1 MRAGCLGVL
10 VISGY
15 AIVAASHSYAVCGD
29 GVVEAGEDCDAGQS
43 QHGSCCTATCNI
55 AAAGTVCREQAGLC
69 DVVEICD
76 GLSSGCPTNRFRP
89 AEICRPAVGDC
100 DVAEYCTGVGPAC
113 PADRFH
119 TTNVVCRAATGPC
132 DSAEQCSG
140 LAPDCPPDPGE
151 IDTDLDGICDPLD
164 GCPLVTDPEQTDA
177 DSDGLGDA
185 CDPCSL
191 VASVTVDRARLR
203 LSKLSAAGNNRLR
216 LVTMLTVP
224 GLGLL
229 DPSEAGLRLLLRGPL
244 GTVFDVE
251 VPGNGASGSEGLG
264 WQSVAPGRWLYRDP
278 EAGMGVRKVSLRQD
292 PVLTWRVYLAVV
304 GRDGDF
310 RSAIGQSELT
320 LTIVMDPPVARNGHC
335 AELTFQLGGPQSSCR
350 LLNSGSRLQCRW
362 S

>member
-29 GVVEAGEDCDAGQS
+29 GVVEAGEECDAGQS

-76 GLSSGCPTNRFRP
+76 GLSSVCPTNRFRP

-132 DSAEQCSG
+132 DSAEHCSG

-151 IDTDLDGICDPLD
+151 IDTDLDGVCDPLD
-164 GCPLVTDPEQTDA
+164 RCPLVADPEQTDA
-177 DSDGLGDA
+177 DSDGHGDA

-203 LSKLSAAGNNRLR
+203 LSKLSAEGDNRLR
-216 LVTMLTVP
+216 LVTRLTIP

-229 DPSEAGLRLLLRGPL
+229 DPPRAGLRLLLGGRL

-251 VPGNGASGSEGLG
+251 VPGNGPSDSERFG
-264 WQSVAPGRWLYRDP
+264 WRSVAPGRWAYRGPGD
-278 EAGMGVRKVSLRQD
+278 GGGVQKISLRQD
-292 PVLTWRVYLAVV
+292 PVLSWQVDIAVT
-304 GRDGDF
+304 GRGEDY
-310 RSAIGQSELT
+310 RSAIGQPELT
-320 LTIVMDPPVARNGHC
+320 LTIVLDPPVARGGQC
-335 AELTFQLGGPQSSCR
+335 AEVSFALGGPQSSCR
-350 LLNSGSRLQCRW
+350 LLNSGSRLQCRR